1 MAAKKTR
8 LEVLRY
14 LLANKHFDN
23 QDEILKDLQS
33 QGFKVAQPT
42 LSRDLHALKVS
53 KVFNDEGQS
62 FYTLPNMSN
71 TNELAFRKSKTR
83 IVQNYGFLKATV
95 SANLLVIKT
104 LHGYASSLAAEIDNY
119 TIPEIIGSV
128 AGDDTILLIL
138 NEKCNLS
145 SVEDLLTKIIPHF
158 TLE

>member
-83 IVQNYGFLKATV
+83 IV
-95 SANLLVIKT
+95 
-104 LHGYASSLAAEIDNY
+104 
-119 TIPEIIGSV
+119 
-128 AGDDTILLIL
+128 
-138 NEKCNLS
+138 
-145 SVEDLLTKIIPHF
+145 
-158 TLE
+158 